1 MRTRF
6 GRPAL
11 AVAALTLLGL
21 ALRLTGLK
29 EGLFGDELYLYEIA
43 RLPGLGDVLSKVH
56 DTESTPP
63 FGFVLAWAATK
74 LGDPTVTV
82 RLPSLVLG
90 TAAIP
95 LTYLLGVRTV
105 GRLPALVGAAFFAIS
120 PFALWYAV
128 EARAY
133 STLMFLTVLAAL
145 ALVRALDTRR
155 TTWWVAYAISACL
168 ILYTHYMGVFV
179 VVAMAAWSFWTQRE
193 HLRELLFA
201 HAAIVVAYLP
211 WLPSFVVQSDDTS
224 AQRIST
230 FKQFTPKGVVRE
242 LTIAVDG
249 HPFLPLSSVP
259 GRLAV
264 ALLGIGAAAAL
275 AGATLRF
282 RGGLPAGAARS
293 RVTLVLLLAIATPAG
308 VALYSIVGQNTYIPR
323 NLGASL
329 PPIFLALAAGLMALR
344 RPWAALGTAAVVLA
358 LGIGT
363 LRAVDPDR
371 GRPPYRQA
379 AEFVDARDHGRG
391 VVIEYPLFPAFA
403 NTDIALARHLEA
415 HFGQNHELRQVRNPD
430 SPGWD
435 GLNRFRRVFV
445 VTPWDASH
453 RAGGAP
459 LPPRYAG
466 RFHLTDMHSWR
477 GIVPVAAFEYTAG
490 RGPNYDPGQ
499 APGSSGPSSR

>member
-1 MRTRF
+1 MGARV
-6 GRPAL
+6 GWPAL
-11 AVAALTLLGL
+11 AVAALTVLGL
-21 ALRLTGLK
+21 ALRLTGLH

-43 RLPGLGDVLSKVH
+43 RLPDLGDVLSKVH

-63 FGFVLAWAATK
+63 LGFVLAWAATK
-74 LGDPTVTV
+74 LGDPTITV

-90 TAAIP
+90 TATIP
-95 LTYLLGVRTV
+95 LTYLLGARTV
-105 GRLPALVGAAFFAIS
+105 GRLPGLAGAAFFAVS
-120 PFALWYAV
+120 PFAIWYAV

-133 STLMFLTVLAAL
+133 STMMFLAVLSAL

-155 TTWWVAYAISACL
+155 TGWWVAYAISACL

-193 HLRELLFA
+193 RLRELLAA
-201 HAAIVVAYLP
+201 HAAIVVGYLP

-242 LTIAVDG
+242 LTIAADG

-259 GRLAV
+259 GRAAV

-275 AGATLRF
+275 AGALLRL
-282 RGGLPAGAARS
+282 RGGLPAGAVRS
-293 RVTLVLLLAIATPAG
+293 RVTLVVLLALATPAG
-308 VALYSIVGQNTYIPR
+308 VALYSIVGKNTYIPR
-323 NLGASL
+323 NLSASL
-329 PPIFLALAAGLMALR
+329 PMLFLALAAGLMTLR
-344 RPWAALGTAAVVLA
+344 RPWAALATAIVVVALAIGAVRV
-358 LGIGT
+358 I
-363 LRAVDPDR
+363 DPNR

-379 AEFVDARDHGRG
+379 AEFVDARDRGGG
-391 VVIEYPLFPAFA
+391 VVVEYPLFPAFA

-415 HFGQNHELRQVRNPD
+415 HLDQPHELRQVRSPD

-435 GLNRFRRVFV
+435 GLRRYRRVFI

-459 LPPRYAG
+459 LPARYAD
-466 RFHLTDMHSWR
+466 RFRLVDSGTWR
-477 GIVPVAAFEYTAG
+477 GIVPVAAFEYAA
-490 RGPNYDPGQ
+490 R
-499 APGSSGPSSR
+499 R

>member
-1 MRTRF
+1 MASRVRSGPGWPT
-6 GRPAL
+6 L

-21 ALRLTGLK
+21 GLRLTGLH

-43 RLPGLGDVLSKVH
+43 RLPDIGDVLSRVH

-63 FGFVLAWAATK
+63 LGFVLAWATTK

-95 LTYLLGVRTV
+95 LTYLLGMRTV
-105 GRLPALVGAAFFAIS
+105 GRLPALAGAAFFALS
-120 PFALWYAV
+120 PFAIWYAD

-133 STLMFLTVLAAL
+133 STMIFLALLAAL
-145 ALVRALDTRR
+145 ALVRALDTGR
-155 TTWWVAYAISACL
+155 TGWWVVYAISACL

-193 HLRELLFA
+193 HLRRLLWA
-201 HAAIVVAYLP
+201 HAAIAIAYLP
-211 WLPSFVVQSDDTS
+211 WLPSFIVQSDDTS

-259 GRLAV
+259 GRAALV
-264 ALLGIGAAAAL
+264 LLGIGAAAAL
-275 AGATLRF
+275 AGAVMRLR
-282 RGGLPAGAARS
+282 GVSPAEAARS
-293 RVTLVLLLAIATPAG
+293 RVALVALLALATPAG
-308 VALYSIVGQNTYIPR
+308 VALYSIVGKNSYIPR
-323 NLGASL
+323 NLSASL
-329 PPIFLALAAGLMALR
+329 PMLFLALAAGLMALR
-344 RPWAALGTAAVVLA
+344 RPWAALGTACVLLA
-358 LGIGT
+358 LSIG
-363 LRAVDPDR
+363 AVRVIDPDR

-379 AEFVDARDHGRG
+379 AEFVDARDHGGG

-415 HFGQNHELRQVRNPD
+415 HLDRAHDLRQVRSPD

-435 GLNRFRRVFV
+435 GLGRYRRIFV
-445 VTPWDASH
+445 VTPWDATH
-453 RAGGAP
+453 RAGGEP

-466 RFHLTDMHSWR
+466 RFRLVDSDTWR
-477 GIVPVAAFEYTAG
+477 GIVPVAAFEYAA
-490 RGPNYDPGQ
+490 RRRP
-499 APGSSGPSSR
+499 